1 MASASTDVPAWLR
14 VVVWSLALGLAVLGV
29 ALALA
34 AASWWP
40 LVALLGLAIPLLPIS
55 GRTATDR

>member
-29 ALALA
+29 ALALT

-40 LVALLGLAIPLLPIS
+40 LVAFLGLAIPLLPIS
-55 GRTATDR
+55 RRTATGR

>member
-1 MASASTDVPAWLR
+1 MDAVSPAVPAWLR
-14 VVVWSLALGLAVLGV
+14 VVVWSLALELAVLGV

-40 LVALLGLAIPLLPIS
+40 LVALLGLAVPLLPIPR
-55 GRTATDR
+55 RTATDR